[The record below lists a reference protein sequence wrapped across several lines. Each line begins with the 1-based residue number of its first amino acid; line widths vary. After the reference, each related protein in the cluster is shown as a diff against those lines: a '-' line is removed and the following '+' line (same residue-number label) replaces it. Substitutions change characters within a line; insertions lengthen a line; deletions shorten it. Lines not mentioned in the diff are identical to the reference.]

1 MNSICIYCGSS
12 DKTKTIY
19 LEAAHEMGKE
29 IAQRGLLLWFGAGS
43 TGLMGAVA
51 DGALEA
57 GGEVIGV
64 IPDYFNT
71 PVLAHQCLT
80 KLEVVV
86 SMREQ
91 MERLMEQ
98 SDSFIALP
106 GGYGTYKELFETLTL
121 AQIGRHQKP
130 VGLLNTNNYFSPL
143 LVMIQHTQDEGFIYD
158 EHSDLFTYADNPAE
172 LVDALSNYHRPAG
185 LERWMTRNDE

>member
-19 LEAAHEMGKE
+19 LEAAYEMGKE

-51 DGALEA
+51 DGALDA

-64 IPDYFNT
+64 IPDYFYT
-71 PVLAHQCLT
+71 PVLAHQGLT
-80 KLEVVV
+80 KLEVVA

-91 MERLMEQ
+91 MRRLMEQ

-121 AQIGRHQKP
+121 AQIGKHQKP
-130 VGLLNTNNYFSPL
+130 VGLLNTNKYFSPL
-143 LVMIQHTQDEGFIYD
+143 LMMIQHTQDEGFIYA
-158 EHSDLFTYADNPAE
+158 EHSDLFTCADSPAE
-172 LVDALSNYHRPAG
+172 LVDALSNYHHPERLA
-185 LERWMTRNDE
+185 RWMTRNDD

>member
-12 DKTKTIY
+12 DKTKLTY
-19 LEAAHEMGKE
+19 LEAAYEMGKE
-29 IAQRGLLLWFGAGS
+29 VAQRSLVLWFGAGS

-57 GGEVIGV
+57 GGDVIGV

-71 PVLAHQCLT
+71 PVLAHQGLT
-80 KLEVVV
+80 KLEVVA

-91 MERLMEQ
+91 MERLIEQ
-98 SDSFIALP
+98 SDAFIALP

-143 LVMIQHTQDEGFIYD
+143 LVMIQHTQYEGFIYN
-158 EHSDLFTYADNPAE
+158 EHSDIFTCADSPAE
-172 LVDALSNYHRPAG
+172 LVDALSNYRRPAG

>member
-1 MNSICIYCGSS
+1 M
-12 DKTKTIY
+12 D
-19 LEAAHEMGKE
+19 AAYEMGKE

-57 GGEVIGV
+57 GGEVVGV

-71 PVLAHQCLT
+71 PVLAHQGLT
-80 KLEVVV
+80 KLEVVA

-91 MERLMEQ
+91 MGRLMGQ
-98 SDSFIALP
+98 SDLFIALP

-158 EHSDLFTYADNPAE
+158 EHSDLFTCADNPAE
-172 LVDALSNYHRPAG
+172 LVDALSNYNRPVG

>member
-12 DKTKTIY
+12 DKTKPIY
-19 LEAAHEMGKE
+19 LEAAYEMGKE
-29 IAQRGLLLWFGAGS
+29 IAQRDLLLWFGAGS

-71 PVLAHQCLT
+71 PVLAHQGLT
-80 KLEVVV
+80 KLEVVA

-143 LVMIQHTQDEGFIYD
+143 LVMIQHTQEEGFIYD
-158 EHSDLFTYADNPAE
+158 EHSDLFTCADNPTD
-172 LVDALSNYHRPAG
+172 LVDGLINYHRPAG